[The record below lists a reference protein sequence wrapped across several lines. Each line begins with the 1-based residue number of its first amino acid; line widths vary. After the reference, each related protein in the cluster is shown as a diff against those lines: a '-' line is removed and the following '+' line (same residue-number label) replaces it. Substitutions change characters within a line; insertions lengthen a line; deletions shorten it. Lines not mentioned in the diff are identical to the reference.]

1 MLESAGI
8 ALSRYVSSITEKE
21 RKNILRDEFSG
32 SDRNYPKTDFSKFP
46 LYSIIVHTEINDKF
60 IPMAVLKSTHSSR
73 HFGI

>member
-8 ALSRYVSSITEKE
+8 ALSRYVSSNTKKD
-21 RKNILRDEFSG
+21 RKNILRYKYSL

-46 LYSIIVHTEINDKF
+46 LYSIIVHTEINDKL
-60 IPMAVLKSTHSSR
+60 IPMAVLKSTHFSR